1 MRPAIDQLIRPGAVH
16 RSVYTDQDIFDL
28 EMQRIFDTT
37 WVYLAHEAEI
47 PEPGDYKTTMLGRHP
62 VIVSRQPDG
71 EIAVVVN
78 RCRHRGPTVCENETG
93 NSKYFRCPYH
103 FWTYR
108 SSGELIG
115 VPSREAYGGAFKKED
130 MGLQRV
136 ARVDQYQGFIFG
148 SMSTSGP
155 SLQEHLGGV
164 TRFLDAYV
172 STAPGGKLALFEG
185 SQKCVY
191 NGNWKLQLENGV
203 DPYHVAAL
211 HISAVTPKA
220 MEIYQQGGGC
230 VVAMD
235 GHGVT
240 DHTDYGPMP
249 LDASLSGGFNLVI
262 FPNLIVLRSQIRTI
276 RPIAANRTEIHTR
289 VVKLEGAP
297 EEINLRRMRD
307 QEFEFG
313 AAGTF
318 FADDLEIFER
328 TQFGL
333 QSAAVEWLNF
343 SRGLET
349 EQMKNGYLTGNI
361 TDETQHR
368 GMYRNW
374 LRMMTAASESVR
386 EQRA

>member
-16 RSVYTDQDIFDL
+16 RSVYTDPGIFDL
-28 EMQRIFDTT
+28 EMSRIFDTT

-47 PEPGDYKTTMLGRHP
+47 PEPGDYKTTQLGRHP

-71 EIAVVVN
+71 EIAAVIN
-78 RCRHRGPTVCENETG
+78 RCRHRGPTVCESEFG

-115 VPSREAYGGAFKKED
+115 VPSREAYGSSFNKET

-136 ARVDQYQGFIFG
+136 ARVDCYQGFIFG
-148 SMSTSGP
+148 SMSQSGP
-155 SLQEHLGGV
+155 SLREHLGGV
-164 TRFLDAYV
+164 ARFLDAYV
-172 STAPGGKLALFEG
+172 DAAPGGKLALFEG

-191 NGNWKLQLENGV
+191 QGNWKLQMENGV
-203 DPYHVAAL
+203 DPYHVGAL
-211 HISAVTPKA
+211 HVSAVTPKA

-230 VVAMD
+230 VIAMD

-276 RPIAANRTEIHTR
+276 RPIAADRTEIHTR
-289 VVKLEGAP
+289 VVRLEGAP
-297 EEINLRRMRD
+297 EDVNLRRMRD

-318 FADDLEIFER
+318 FTDDLEIFER
-328 TQFGL
+328 TQYGL
-333 QSAAVEWLNF
+333 QSSAVEWLNF

-349 EQMKNGYLTGNI
+349 EQMKNGYLTGDI

-368 GMYRNW
+368 GLYRNW
-374 LRMMTAASESVR
+374 LRMMTA
-386 EQRA
+386 EQEARA